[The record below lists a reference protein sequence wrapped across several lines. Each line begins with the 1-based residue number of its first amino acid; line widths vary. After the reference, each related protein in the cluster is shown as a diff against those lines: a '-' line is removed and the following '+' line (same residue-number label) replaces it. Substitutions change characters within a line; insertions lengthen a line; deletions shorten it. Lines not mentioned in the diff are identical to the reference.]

1 MSNHANTPD
10 SIAFRKE
17 ILRHV
22 SHSLGKEWQQL
33 SGRELLQAVS
43 LAVRDAITE
52 RMIATERR
60 VRDSEA
66 KRVYYLSMEFLMG
79 RSLGNNL
86 LNMGLEDVCRKALW
100 ELGVDLD
107 NVAAGEADA
116 ALGNG
121 GLGRLAACFLDSAA
135 SLDISCWGYG
145 INYEFGLFR
154 QEIHDGWQ
162 KERPDSWM
170 DGGTPWQIAHTEE
183 AVIVPAYGH
192 LETVMGREGEEVTTW
207 LDWNVL
213 VGIPHDMP
221 IVGFGG
227 QTVNRLRLYSARAS
241 DEFDMDI
248 FNAGDYSKAV
258 AAKMTSETISK
269 VLYPPDDQDSG
280 RELRLLQEYF
290 FTACAI
296 QDIVK
301 RHLTDHGHLDNLSD
315 KVAIQLND
323 THPALAVAEL
333 MRVLIDEHGHEWDQA
348 WAITCATLAYT
359 NHTLLPEALETWSL
373 DLMRRVL
380 PRHLSL
386 IGQIDKIF
394 AEKVE
399 KRWPLDEQ
407 RHAATAIIHSGVVRM
422 ANLAVVGSH
431 SVNGVAELHSGLVK
445 TKLLPDFY
453 DLWPERFNNK
463 TNGVTQRRW
472 LASANPDLASLI
484 DQTIGP
490 SWITDLDQ
498 LRSLETVLHD
508 SDFRDQFA
516 RIKHDNKVRL
526 ASIVQ
531 QSTGLVVD
539 PSSMFDV
546 QAKRIHEYKR
556 QLLFAMFII
565 HEYLSIVE
573 EGVLPL
579 APRTFIVA
587 GKAAPGYWA
596 AKQIIKLINSI
607 GEVVNND
614 PRSKDL
620 MKVVFLPDY
629 RVSLAERV
637 FPSADLSEQIS
648 TAGMEA
654 SGTGNMKFA
663 LNGALT
669 IGTLDGANVEI
680 LEEVG
685 EENIFIFG
693 LHCEDVERMRQMGNY
708 DPQAIYESSPTVRR
722 VVDSFLDGRWAPDEP
737 ERFRWIAEALL
748 QGGDYYFHLAD
759 LEPYIV
765 TQQAASRVY
774 LDPAD
779 WWTRSILNVARMGKF
794 SSDRTIREYAR
805 DIWGVAPVNAST
817 TQPLST

>member
-1 MSNHANTPD
+1 MGNETSTTD

-22 SHSLGKEWQQL
+22 CHSLGKEWLQL

-52 RMIATERR
+52 RMIATEQR
-60 VRDSEA
+60 VRDSDG

-107 NVAAGEADA
+107 DVAAGEADA

-170 DGGTPWQIAHTEE
+170 DGGTPWQIAHNED
-183 AVIVPAYGH
+183 AVLIPAYGH
-192 LETVMGREGEEVTTW
+192 LEKITRYDGEEVSTW
-207 LDWNVL
+207 MNWKVL
-213 VGIPHDMP
+213 VGVPHDMP
-221 IVGFGG
+221 VVGYGG
-227 QTVNRLRLYSARAS
+227 RTVNRLRLYSARAS
-241 DEFDMDI
+241 NEFDMDI

-258 AAKMTSETISK
+258 AAKMSSETISK

-296 QDIVK
+296 QDIIQ
-301 RHLTDHGHLDNLSD
+301 RHLAAYGHLDNLSS

-333 MRVLIDEHGHEWDQA
+333 MRVLIDEHGHEWDKA
-348 WAITCATLAYT
+348 WSTTQATLAYT

-373 DLMRRVL
+373 DTMRRVL

-386 IGQIDKIF
+386 IEEIDRRFTKI
-394 AEKVE
+394 VS
-399 KRWPLDEQ
+399 KRWPLDE
-407 RHAATAIIHSGVVRM
+407 RRAANTAIIRDGVVRM

-463 TNGVTQRRW
+463 TNGITQRRW
-472 LASANPDLASLI
+472 LASANPELAALA
-484 DQTIGP
+484 TEVAGP
-490 SWITDLDQ
+490 GWITDLDQ
-498 LRSLETVLHD
+498 LRALESMVDDTG
-508 SDFRDQFA
+508 FRDRFA
-516 RIKHDNKVRL
+516 DIKQLNKTRL
-526 ASIVQ
+526 ADIVKRD
-531 QSTGLVVD
+531 TGIIVD
-539 PSSMFDV
+539 PLAMFDV

-579 APRTFIVA
+579 APRTYIIS

-607 GEVVNND
+607 ADVVNND
-614 PRSKDL
+614 PRASD
-620 MKVVFLPDY
+620 MMRVVFLPDY

-637 FPSADLSEQIS
+637 FPGADLSEQIS

-669 IGTLDGANVEI
+669 MGTLDGANVEI

-693 LHCEDVERMRQMGNY
+693 LRCQDVERMRQMGNY
-708 DPQAIYESSPTVRR
+708 DPHAVYESSPTVRR
-722 VVDSFLDGRWAPDEP
+722 VVDSFSDGRWSPEEP
-737 ERFRWIAEALL
+737 KRFHWLAESLL
-748 QGGDYYFHLAD
+748 TGGDYYFHLAD

-765 TQQAASRVY
+765 TQQAASRVF
-774 LDPAD
+774 LDPSD

-794 SSDRTIREYAR
+794 SSDRTIRQYAK
-805 DIWGVAPVNAST
+805 DIWGVSPVNSGSAP
-817 TQPLST
+817 PLSV